1 MTQLKLEFIIRYK
14 KLSTSKFYLCVY
26 LLIIIFTILAVYLL
40 FKHFW
45 VNSNDDL
52 IKEKEKR
59 FNDNIEIQ
67 NYIDSYVNNFF
78 EDDEVD
84 EDNDTPKRN
93 PTDLIDVNEKNLYSW
108 TKIVHYMKQLNF
120 IVVSFT
126 AYIYCEWISNR

>member
-1 MTQLKLEFIIRYK
+1 MTQLKIEFIIRYK

-26 LLIIIFTILAVYLL
+26 LLIIIFTTLAVYLL
-40 FKHFW
+40 FKYFW
-45 VNSNDDL
+45 ANSNDDL
-52 IKEKEKR
+52 IKEKEKS
-59 FNDNIEIQ
+59 FNDHIEIQ

-93 PTDLIDVNEKNLYSW
+93 PTDLIDVHEKNLYSW